1 MQSTRFN
8 LHLNLLQLIIRGICI
23 DATFNKGGILSR
35 LQGYFSNL
43 AHAYHAVLKE
53 QPREFFGLRDYY
65 RYQGISILI
74 FYYQFFVS
82 LIKMLYWM
90 TESTK
95 TMLTVPQLRHAIRRN
110 FSGFSAS
117 DEFNPFNYF
126 VEQFPDLDEVN

>member
-1 MQSTRFN
+1 M
-8 LHLNLLQLIIRGICI
+8 
-23 DATFNKGGILSR
+23 SR

-43 AHAYHAVLKE
+43 ARAYHAVLKE

-65 RYQGISILI
+65 RYEDTFNFNIKS
-74 FYYQFFVS
+74 FVS

-90 TESTK
+90 TESTG

-126 VEQFPDLDEVN
+126 VEQFPVLDEVN